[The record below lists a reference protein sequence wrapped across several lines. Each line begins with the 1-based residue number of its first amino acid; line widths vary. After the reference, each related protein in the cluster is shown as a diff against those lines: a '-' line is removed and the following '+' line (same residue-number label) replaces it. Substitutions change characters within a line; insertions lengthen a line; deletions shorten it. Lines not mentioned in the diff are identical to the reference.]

1 MKLMYLVVRNLFHTF
16 LQDRYLFIL
25 MIACTAVS
33 TFGIYFYSYYL
44 AGYYA
49 AYDCEQYDT
58 VLITDFDS
66 ASVDQI
72 IQSIDS
78 MDIDLI
84 RDVYCKE
91 SLQKENLSVMGE
103 YHSDY
108 GSRLLSGT
116 LFDINEEDCMVIV
129 DELTMAEM
137 ADQISFENTP
147 IGADIL
153 INQIPY
159 SIVGICSITEF
170 EEVIVPVKYFVR
182 NYPVET
188 MEIRFQKRM
197 DIEKKR
203 TIEGL
208 FDYANLAWSE
218 SQSIWE
224 STGFMVKMLQIS
236 MIFLVILINT
246 YMISYYVAKK
256 QRDKFNK
263 YFVCGAFGNQL
274 RFISFLQIILQE
286 IPGILLGMILFG
298 VVHYGIRNY
307 HILYKGTSMG
317 LAMFL
322 FVINL
327 VMHLTFSMVICQY
340 SKGDLYGLD

>member
-1 MKLMYLVVRNLFHTF
+1 MKLMYLVVRNLFHTY
-16 LQDRYLFIL
+16 LQDKYLFIL

-58 VLITDFDS
+58 VQITNFDS
-66 ASVDQI
+66 ASVEQM
-72 IQSIDS
+72 IQSIDH

-84 RDVYCKE
+84 RDIYCKE
-91 SLQKENLSVMGE
+91 SLQKDNVSVMGE

-108 GSRLLSGT
+108 ASRLLSGT
-116 LFDINEEDCMVIV
+116 LFDMNEEDRMVIV
-129 DELTMAEM
+129 DELTVAAM
-137 ADQISFENTP
+137 ADEISFEDTP
-147 IGADIL
+147 IGAEIL

-159 SIVGICSITEF
+159 SIAGVCSITEF
-170 EEVIVPVKYFVR
+170 EEVIVPVKYFIR
-182 NYPVET
+182 NYPMET
-188 MEIRFQKRM
+188 MEIRFQERM
-197 DIEKKR
+197 DTEKKR
-203 TIEGL
+203 VIGDL
-208 FDYANLAWSE
+208 FDYADLAWSE

-224 STGFMVKMLQIS
+224 SSGFIMKMLQIS

-263 YFVCGAFGNQL
+263 YFVCGAFEKQL
-274 RFISFLQIILQE
+274 HFISFLQIILQE
-286 IPGILLGMILFG
+286 IPGILLGIIIFG
-298 VVHYGIRNY
+298 VVQYGIRNY
-307 HILYKGTSMG
+307 HILYNGTSIG

-322 FVINL
+322 FVITL
-327 VMHLTFSMVICQY
+327 AMHLLLSMVICRC